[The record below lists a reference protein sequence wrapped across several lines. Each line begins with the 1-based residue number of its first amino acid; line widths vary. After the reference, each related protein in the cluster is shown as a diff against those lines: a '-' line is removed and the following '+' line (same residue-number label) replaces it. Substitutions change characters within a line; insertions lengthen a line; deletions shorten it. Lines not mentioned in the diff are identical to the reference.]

1 MNYRKIIISRTDSLG
16 DVILTLPM
24 AGILKKKYPSS
35 QIIFLG
41 SSYTRDIILCSS
53 NIDLYIDWQEI
64 FKMEFSSRID
74 AFRNLEADAIV
85 HVFPRKEIAQ
95 LACHSKIPTRIGTT
109 GRFYHY
115 LYCNKLV
122 PFTRR
127 RSSLHEAQLNIKLLQ
142 PFNILS
148 TVSPREIWN
157 NYGFSSPVI
166 QSFPGK
172 DDIDKSKFNLII
184 HPKSKGSSREWGASN
199 FSALIRL
206 LPTEKFKIFI
216 TGTPD
221 EGLLIKKELIDPF
234 PQVKDMTGKLSLKEL
249 IGFINAAD
257 GLVAASTGPL
267 HIAAA
272 LGKYVLGLYPP
283 IRPMNP
289 QRWAPIGTKAEF
301 LVLEKKC
308 NKCRSGSH
316 CDCIEGISPQI
327 VKNKILNWI
336 NG

>member
-1 MNYRKIIISRTDSLG
+1 MNYRKIIISRTDSIG

-24 AGILKKKYPSS
+24 ASFIKKKYPSS

-41 SSYTRDIILCSS
+41 NSYTKDIILCSS
-53 NIDLYIDWQEI
+53 NIDLFIDCMEI
-64 FKMEFSSRID
+64 FQRTPSSRIEL
-74 AFRNLEADAIV
+74 FRNLKADAIV

-95 LACHSKIPTRIGTT
+95 LAWQSKIPIRIGTT

-122 PFTRR
+122 PLTRR

-142 PFNILS
+142 PFNIFS
-148 TVSPREIWN
+148 NVSLNEIGN
-157 NYGFSSPVI
+157 NYGFICPVFQSS
-166 QSFPGK
+166 PGK
-172 DDIDKSKFNLII
+172 DYIDKTRFNLII
-184 HPKSKGSSREWGASN
+184 HPKSKGSSREWGTAN
-199 FSALIRL
+199 FSELIRL
-206 LPTEKFKIFI
+206 LPTDRFKIFI
-216 TGTPD
+216 TGTQD
-221 EGLLIKKELIDPF
+221 EGLLIKNELIDPF
-234 PQVKDMTGKLSLKEL
+234 PQVNDMTGKFSLKEL
-249 IGFINAAD
+249 IGFIKAAD
-257 GLVAASTGPL
+257 GVVAASTGPL

-272 LGKYVLGLYPP
+272 LGKFALGLYPP

-289 QRWAPIGTKAEF
+289 QRWAPTGPKAEF

-308 NKCRSGSH
+308 NKCRRKNH

-327 VKNKILNWI
+327 VKNKITNWI